1 MLFDHRDSSCN
12 DILSLCEDE
21 EGIENGDVQ
30 V

>member
-1 MLFDHRDSSCN
+1 LFDLRDSSCN

-21 EGIENGDVQ
+21 EGIEDGDVQ